1 MNNLKMYTIKQKSN
15 YSNSKLK
22 KSIIKIV
29 SGISALGIM
38 LPVTNAVNTSLGID
52 LQQISYSIN
61 HGIENYVGQINNTMK
76 TYFVNLANK
85 TINKKLNEYL
95 SNNQLERGIYEM
107 KQILRDDS
115 LDTAP
120 GGALKIVVA
129 GITAIK
135 LKALLMFRRVIISTD
150 IVLLSLP
157 EMKREFL
164 RILNFMDLKLPFNFN
179 NERLFNH

>member
-1 MNNLKMYTIKQKSN
+1 MNLSKMYLIK
-15 YSNSKLK
+15 K

-38 LPVTNAVNTSLGID
+38 LPVTNAVNISLGID
-52 LQQISYSIN
+52 RTQIYYSITN
-61 HGIENYVGQINNTMK
+61 AIENHVGQINNNMK
-76 TYFVNLANK
+76 IPFVSLANEI
-85 TINKKLNEYL
+85 INKKIKEYL
-95 SNNQLERGIYEM
+95 LSNQAQRGIYEM
-107 KQILRDDS
+107 RRILRDDS

-120 GGALKIVVA
+120 GGALKIVVS

-135 LKALLMFRRVIISTD
+135 LKSFLISRRISISPD

-157 EMKREFL
+157 EMKSKFL

-179 NERLFNH
+179 NERLFNYLKDK